1 MEWPTWELQAHGSAA
16 PAPDPAGPD
25 DTAGSAGPG
34 CPLPRLDPLGPWCSA
49 RLTFADG
56 ARVDVLVTVSDDHI
70 TVEDVRADP
79 PLTLDGLADLARWIE
94 GPLDD
99 AFRAATGQPRKTR
112 PTPRQAGPADAA
124 PGRDGSPQAGP
135 PPEPGRGVTA
145 DPLRGTRPTAPQGP
159 TRHARPADGPAPGG
173 EPHSAAMAAGAE
185 AGPGA
190 EAAGGAEVAAGA
202 AADAVERATR
212 TTSEATGAGVTGEG
226 ASEAGARE
234 TEPTGAT
241 GAAALGQGERVLHR
255 PAQGSGI
262 VGHPADPTAAPST
275 DSPAEPNRESNRE
288 SSCDQPGEQPQPSEQ
303 RAGRSAPAEAS
314 VPAASP
320 TSPTASPAA
329 PDAAGS
335 SPSSPSAPPAERARA
350 TVLART
356 RAGERRKIAADAYR
370 QAQREGRDPV
380 LAVMHATG
388 RNRRRSL
395 RLIAGARD
403 EGLLTPRHNKR

>member
-16 PAPDPAGPD
+16 PAPDPAAPD
-25 DTAGSAGPG
+25 DPAGSAGPG

-124 PGRDGSPQAGP
+124 PEQDGGPQAGP
-135 PPEPGRGVTA
+135 PPEPGRGAAA
-145 DPLRGTRPTAPQGP
+145 DPLRGSRPASPHGP
-159 TRHARPADGPAPGG
+159 TRHPRPTGGPAPVG
-173 EPHSAAMAAGAE
+173 EPDSASMAAGAE
-185 AGPGA
+185 AVAGA
-190 EAAGGAEVAAGA
+190 EAAGAAERATCTTGEAAGA
-202 AADAVERATR
+202 G
-212 TTSEATGAGVTGEG
+212 ATG
-226 ASEAGARE
+226 AGARE
-234 TEPTGAT
+234 TGPTGAT
-241 GAAALGQGERVLHR
+241 GLGQGEGVLHR
-255 PAQGSGI
+255 TAPETGF
-262 VGHPADPTAAPST
+262 GHPADPRTAASG
-275 DSPAEPNRESNRE
+275 SPAEP
-288 SSCDQPGEQPQPSEQ
+288 SCEQAGEQPCEQ
-303 RAGRSAPAEAS
+303 SSGRPAPAEAS

-320 TSPTASPAA
+320 TP
-329 PDAAGS
+329 PDAAEP
-335 SPSSPSAPPAERARA
+335 SPSSPSAPPVERARSA
-350 TVLART
+350 VLART
-356 RAGERRKIAADAYR
+356 RTGERRKIAADAYR

>member
-16 PAPDPAGPD
+16 PAPDPAAPD
-25 DTAGSAGPG
+25 DPAGSAGPG

-79 PLTLDGLADLARWIE
+79 PLPLDGLADLARWIE

-99 AFRAATGQPRKTR
+99 AFRAATGQPRKAR

-124 PGRDGSPQAGP
+124 PERDGGPQAGP
-135 PPEPGRGVTA
+135 PPEPGRGAAA
-145 DPLRGTRPTAPQGP
+145 DPLRGPRPAVPHGP
-159 TRHARPADGPAPGG
+159 TRNARPTSGPAQAG
-173 EPHSAAMAAGAE
+173 EPQTAPTAAGAE
-185 AGPGA
+185 A
-190 EAAGGAEVAAGA
+190 AAGA
-202 AADAVERATR
+202 AERVTHQTGGATG
-212 TTSEATGAGVTGEG
+212 EAAGVGTTGAG
-226 ASEAGARE
+226 AMEAGS
-234 TEPTGAT
+234 TGAPGRGQDEGVPHRAAPET
-241 GAAALGQGERVLHR
+241 G
-255 PAQGSGI
+255 I
-262 VGHPADPTAAPST
+262 GHPADPTAAPSA
-275 DSPAEPNRESNRE
+275 DSPAEPG
-288 SSCDQPGEQPQPSEQ
+288 CGQPGEQGS
-303 RAGRSAPAEAS
+303 GRSAPAEAS
-314 VPAASP
+314 VPAASSTP
-320 TSPTASPAA
+320 
-329 PDAAGS
+329 PDAVES
-335 SPSSPSAPPAERARA
+335 SPSSPSAPPAERARSA
-350 TVLART
+350 VLART
-356 RAGERRKIAADAYR
+356 RAGERRKIAAVAYR